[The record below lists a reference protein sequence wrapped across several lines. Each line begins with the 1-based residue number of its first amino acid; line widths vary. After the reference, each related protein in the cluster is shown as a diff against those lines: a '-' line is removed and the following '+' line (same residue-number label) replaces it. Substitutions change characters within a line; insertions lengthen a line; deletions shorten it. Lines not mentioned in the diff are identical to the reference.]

1 MDRMTAAPRPRA
13 WQRRWLVAGTLAVL
27 CVLPLAGTGWAQT
40 PASGQIE
47 TEPPAAGPPEPAGT
61 GEQQQQT
68 APKPR
73 VEGGQVTVTAERI
86 DVPLAENPAA
96 TSVVDESVLSTIPRG
111 VAADEGLALVPGV
124 TVDNQANSARVHL
137 SIRGQG
143 ILTEHGI
150 RGITVRLDGIPLN
163 DPTGFVP
170 DLYDVDWST
179 VDRIE
184 VLRGPASALYGGGGS
199 GGVLNIETAG
209 GEPRPIAGRTAIT
222 LGSNGF
228 AKVLAQASGTSDGA
242 SYRISASRTLG
253 DGYRVHTAFDA
264 TNLYGKVHLDRGG
277 PFRLSMV
284 VMGTAYFNESAE
296 GLNLE
301 QVQEDPQQAN
311 PDALKYN
318 EFQDTHR
325 GTLGLVGSWDLAP
338 GQQLGLTV
346 YGRATG
352 YRGSVPSSIIH
363 RQFAS
368 YGASLQY
375 SVESKLA
382 GFANRFSA
390 GLDLD
395 WQDIDE
401 LRHPNLGDAVE
412 GPERLADQSTFQ
424 RAAGLFLL
432 DRMQLGKGWSIL
444 GGLRTDDLHYRLD
457 DALDAGGVDRSGAAD
472 YSETTGRLGIAW
484 NLRPS
489 LGFYAA
495 WGQGFLPPATEELA
509 SNPESL
515 GGFNESLHPA
525 TSRSIEAG
533 VRAIVKSRLTLDAS
547 VFRLLTE
554 GDFGRYRMPERP
566 HETFYR
572 NAGDSRRWGVETELA
587 WFPAERFTLRL
598 AYTYSNFRYDTVAV
612 GDEIL
617 EDTWLPN
624 SPRHMASLDLQLR
637 VGPSFT
643 LGALAKARSRAY
655 IDATNATWIDGYGLL
670 DLRAAWRFQL
680 GSRTG
685 GELRFA
691 VRNVTDTAYIAFTEP
706 DPDGNSYQPGPGREW
721 FVGAVLHL

>member
-1 MDRMTAAPRPRA
+1 MTAAPRPRA
-13 WQRRWLVAGTLAVL
+13 WQRRWLVAGTLAAF
-27 CVLPLAGTGWAQT
+27 CVLALAGTGWAQS

-47 TEPPAAGPPEPAGT
+47 TEPPAAGPPEPT
-61 GEQQQQT
+61 ETSEQQQET

-73 VEGGQVTVTAERI
+73 VKGGQVTVTAERI

-199 GGVLNIETAG
+199 GGVVNIVTADG
-209 GEPRPIAGRTAIT
+209 GPGSITGRTDLT

-228 AKVLAQASGTSDGA
+228 VKALAQASGTSEGA
-242 SYRISASRTLG
+242 SYRVSASRTLG

-264 TNLYGKVHLDRGG
+264 TNLYGKIHLDRGG

-284 VMGTAYFNESAE
+284 VMGTAYFNENAE

-325 GTLGLVGSWDLAP
+325 GTLGLVGSWDLTP
-338 GQQLGLTV
+338 GQRLGLTV

-352 YRGSVPSSIIH
+352 YRESVPSSVIH
-363 RQFAS
+363 RQFAG

-375 SVESKLA
+375 SLESKLA
-382 GFANRFSA
+382 GLPNRFSA

-401 LRHPNLGDAVE
+401 LRHPNLGRTSRRSSGRRDCSFSTGCNSERGGASSE
-412 GPERLADQSTFQ
+412 ASGPTTCITGSTTPSM
-424 RAAGLFLL
+424 RAA
-432 DRMQLGKGWSIL
+432 W
-444 GGLRTDDLHYRLD
+444 TVP
-457 DALDAGGVDRSGAAD
+457 A
-472 YSETTGRLGIAW
+472 
-484 NLRPS
+484 
-489 LGFYAA
+489 
-495 WGQGFLPPATEELA
+495 PPTI
-509 SNPESL
+509 PK
-515 GGFNESLHPA
+515 P
-525 TSRSIEAG
+525 
-533 VRAIVKSRLTLDAS
+533 LDAS
-547 VFRLLTE
+547 ESPGTPGHPWASTPPGARGSFPPR
-554 GDFGRYRMPERP
+554 RRSWRP
-566 HETFYR
+566 TR
-572 NAGDSRRWGVETELA
+572 RAWAGSTNRSIPPPHAASRPVSA
-587 WFPAERFTLRL
+587 
-598 AYTYSNFRYDTVAV
+598 
-612 GDEIL
+612 
-617 EDTWLPN
+617 
-624 SPRHMASLDLQLR
+624 
-637 VGPSFT
+637 PS
-643 LGALAKARSRAY
+643 
-655 IDATNATWIDGYGLL
+655 
-670 DLRAAWRFQL
+670 
-680 GSRTG
+680 SRT
-685 GELRFA
+685 A
-691 VRNVTDTAYIAFTEP
+691 
-706 DPDGNSYQPGPGREW
+706 
-721 FVGAVLHL
+721 